1 MEMKMAQR
9 KKVII
14 TKNKEIYNGFNR
26 LHFNPEIILKTVKK
40 SHVDRIIR
48 NINKSDKYLDVEIVG
63 NYILVKKLK
72 PLNFHI
78 YLS

>member
-1 MEMKMAQR
+1 MVER
-9 KKVII
+9 KKIII

-40 SHVDRIIR
+40 SHIDRIVQ
-48 NINKSDKYLDVEIVG
+48 NINKNDKYLDVEILG

-72 PLNFHI
+72 PFNFNI